1 MAVRIRMKMMGRLHR
16 PFFRVCVTD
25 ARSPRDGR
33 VLEEVG
39 HYDPMVPETDA
50 RAVLNNERID
60 YWIGVGA
67 TPSDKVSVLIK
78 KYGTKGTH
86 LEEQKAAVGRLA
98 SQRRRPTVPTISP
111 DAQAASGKAKK
122 MKPEKGKRGKDKEV
136 APVTEA
142 VAPVETVA
150 TVTEP
155 QSSDCVQVPH
165 VIRRT
170 FAFSRTL

>member
-16 PFFRVCVTD
+16 PFFRICVTD

-50 RAVLNNERID
+50 RAVLDAERID

-67 TPSDKVSVLIK
+67 TPSDRVSILIK

-86 LEEQKAAVGRLA
+86 LEQQKAAVERL
-98 SQRRRPTVPTISP
+98 SHKRRRPMVPSISP
-111 DAQAASGKAKK
+111 DALAASGKAKK
-122 MKPEKGKRGKDKEV
+122 AKPEKGKKGRDKDVAPPVVEV
-136 APVTEA
+136 AT
-142 VAPVETVA
+142 PVEPTSTA
-150 TVTEP
+150 TEP
-155 QSSDCVQVPH
+155 QS
-165 VIRRT
+165 
-170 FAFSRTL
+170 